1 MKALSIALLT
11 SAMFLV
17 LAQPVVAAEESWT
30 DRITFNGDVRFRF
43 ESIDEDTEVE
53 RERNRFRARFGFTAK
68 VQDDFKVVIQLAS
81 GGDNPVSTNQS
92 IDGGF
97 SRKDIGLDL
106 AYVDW
111 KINDAFTLNAGK
123 IKNPFFKAGKV
134 PLIWD
139 SDLNPE
145 GLAAKFSS
153 GMFFGTAGFFT
164 VEERSSSDDS
174 LLYAVQGGVKFP
186 LTKNLKL
193 TAGAGYFTYT
203 NTIGNEPFFDGNPR
217 GNSVDAD
224 GNYVYDYEN
233 TEVFAQL
240 DTSVADWPLQIFA
253 HYTQNGGTSV
263 EDTAFAYGAKLGSA
277 KDKGQTEFGWIYQD
291 LEADSVIGTFADS
304 DFGGGGTDSSG
315 HMLKA
320 KYAFS
325 KKIFLGGT
333 YFINKKDRF
342 QDVERDYNR
351 LQIDIEFKFN

>member
-1 MKALSIALLT
+1 MKALPIVSLLSALIL
-11 SAMFLV
+11 L
-17 LAQPVVAAEESWT
+17 LAQPVVAEEESWS
-30 DRITFNGDVRFRF
+30 DRIKFNGDVRFRF
-43 ESIDEDTEVE
+43 ESIDEETEVE
-53 RERNRFRARFGFTAK
+53 RDRNRFRGRFGFTAK
-68 VQDDFKVVIQLAS
+68 VQDDVKVVIQLAS

-97 SRKDIGLDL
+97 TRKDIGLDL

-111 KINDAFTLNAGK
+111 KVNDSLTINAGK
-123 IKNPFFKAGKV
+123 MKNPFFKAGKV

-145 GLAAKFSS
+145 GLAAKFNS
-153 GMFFGTAGFFT
+153 GIFFGTAAFFT
-164 VEERSSSDDS
+164 VEERGSSDDS
-174 LLYAVQGGVKFP
+174 FLYVAQGGVKFP
-186 LTKNLKL
+186 LTDNLKL
-193 TAGAGYFTYT
+193 TAGAGYIAYT

-217 GNSVDAD
+217 GNTVDID
-224 GNYVYDYEN
+224 GDYVYDYEN

-240 DTSVADWPLQIFA
+240 DTKVADWPVQVFA

-277 KDKGQTEFGWIYQD
+277 KSKGQTEFGWIYQD
-291 LEADSVIGTFADS
+291 LEADSVIGTFSDS

-325 KKIFLGGT
+325 EKIFLGGT

>member
-240 DTSVADWPLQIFA
+240 DTSVADWLL
-253 HYTQNGGTSV
+253 
-263 EDTAFAYGAKLGSA
+263 TALS
-277 KDKGQTEFGWIYQD
+277 
-291 LEADSVIGTFADS
+291 
-304 DFGGGGTDSSG
+304 
-315 HMLKA
+315 
-320 KYAFS
+320 
-325 KKIFLGGT
+325 
-333 YFINKKDRF
+333 
-342 QDVERDYNR
+342 
-351 LQIDIEFKFN
+351 